1 MLKYYGIP
9 CSQTCCQWQAP
20 EHLPRRLWDYSS
32 ARQRNS
38 PQHLLSSCNPK
49 AWASP
54 GMALTKYPPT
64 PSHKRCTLRPAW
76 KARTGQVWI
85 SATIQYL
92 SVWNLILV
100 GYTLEQHVKV
110 SSTTSSIGHLRPG
123 ALSLSS
129 VSLVAQSQRLLRLL
143 AVLEQRNHLVVI
155 LDQRQRF
162 SNALHFLKRKK
173 RWLQS
178 LAQSVLGDPHGPQ
191 RKRRSGV
198 GIGC

>member
-1 MLKYYGIP
+1 MCSQTSFGIKYYGMLKYYGIP

-76 KARTGQVWI
+76 KHGLGRSEWVRLYHTFLCESVKP
-85 SATIQYL
+85 YL
-92 SVWNLILV
+92 SGIH
-100 GYTLEQHVKV
+100 TR
-110 SSTTSSIGHLRPG
+110 T
-123 ALSLSS
+123 
-129 VSLVAQSQRLLRLL
+129 
-143 AVLEQRNHLVVI
+143 
-155 LDQRQRF
+155 
-162 SNALHFLKRKK
+162 KRKGQLNNLK
-173 RWLQS
+173 HRAFETRGLELFISQSGWRRAKGFRGCLQFWS
-178 LAQSVLGDPHGPQ
+178 SAIISSSSRPTATFL
-191 RKRRSGV
+191 
-198 GIGC
+198 